1 MSTTTDYKGESKPRD
16 AKTATLLC
24 LISPGLGLIYV
35 GEWARGLLAN
45 LGFVALVEGFMLLF
59 AALKF
64 FPLLPIVV
72 LFFSWALFV
81 LFAARSA
88 RNRIGPNEYILKPYN
103 HPLMY
108 GLFAL
113 ITFFAPVLATLQFTT
128 SELVT
133 PMTVNS
139 AGMIPTLRP
148 GDVVL
153 IDRTA
158 FKKRLPARGELIVAD
173 SNDAPLLLRAIAI
186 AGDAVRFEGDV
197 VFVNEDSLP
206 RQPIQLDGKS
216 EEVMHVVEWNSEA
229 QYPLAFSPRV
239 HNYTMT
245 SIAGVPEHMVFALSD
260 NRSLVPADGG
270 VAQTRDSR
278 TFGPVD
284 AASLM
289 GKPLFIAWS
298 TDPISGDVRWN
309 RIGLRVR

>member
-1 MSTTTDYKGESKPRD
+1 M
-16 AKTATLLC
+16 
-24 LISPGLGLIYV
+24 YV
-35 GEWARGLLAN
+35 GEWVRGLIAN
-45 LGFVALVEGFMLLF
+45 LGFVAVVEVFLLFF

-72 LFFSWALFV
+72 LCFFWALFV

-88 RNRIGPNEYILKPYN
+88 RNRIGTNEYILKPYN

-113 ITFFAPVLATLQFTT
+113 ITFFAPVLATLQFTAT
-128 SELVT
+128 QLVS
-133 PMTVNS
+133 PLTVNS

-158 FKKRLPARGELIVAD
+158 FKARLPTRGEMIAAQSAD
-173 SNDAPLLLRAIAI
+173 DTLLLRAIAV

-206 RQPIQLDGKS
+206 RQAIQLAGKS
-216 EEVMHVVEWNSEA
+216 EEVMHVVEWNAEV

-245 SIAGVPEHMVFALSD
+245 SIAGVPERMVFALSD

-284 AASLM
+284 APSLM
-289 GKPLFIAWS
+289 GKPVFIAWS
-298 TDPISGDVRWN
+298 TDPVSGAVRWN

>member
-1 MSTTTDYKGESKPRD
+1 M
-16 AKTATLLC
+16 
-24 LISPGLGLIYV
+24 YV
-35 GEWARGLLAN
+35 GQWVRGLLAN
-45 LGFVALVEGFMLLF
+45 LGFVAVVEGFLLLF

-72 LFFSWALFV
+72 LILFWGVFV
-81 LFAARSA
+81 LFSARSA
-88 RNRIGPNEYILKPYN
+88 RNRIGPDEYILKPYN
-103 HPLMY
+103 HPVMY

-128 SELVT
+128 SRLVT
-133 PMTVNS
+133 PITVDS

-158 FKKRLPARGELIVAD
+158 FKSRLPARGELMAVQTAD
-173 SNDAPLLLRAIAI
+173 DTLLLRAIAV

-206 RQPIQLDGKS
+206 RQAVQLGGKS

-245 SIAGVPEHMVFALSD
+245 SLAGVPEHMVFALAD

-270 VAQTRDSR
+270 AAQTRDSR

-284 AASLM
+284 APSLM

-298 TDPISGDVRWN
+298 TDPLSGDVRWN